1 MPYSDTL
8 ESDLDKVRALLGDTS
23 NVAATELLTDD
34 HIEAM
39 LALYAFN
46 VAVAYM
52 ATGLAARFAQDPSSV
67 SLPSGLS
74 VSWSERVKYW
84 LSLAAQMRDGGIA
97 ASSTAFSRTPTRTD
111 GYAAYQ
117 AERDAQ

>member
-1 MPYSDTL
+1 MAYSDTL
-8 ESDLDKVRALLGDTS
+8 ETDLDKVRALLGDTS
-23 NVAATELLTDD
+23 NDSATELLTDD

-39 LALYAFN
+39 LGLYSFN
-46 VAVAYM
+46 AAVATM

-84 LSLAAQMRDGGIA
+84 MSLAAQMRDGGVA
-97 ASSTAFSRTPTRTD
+97 GTYTAFSRTPTRVD
-111 GYAAYQ
+111 GYSVYQ
-117 AERDAQ
+117 SEIDTQ